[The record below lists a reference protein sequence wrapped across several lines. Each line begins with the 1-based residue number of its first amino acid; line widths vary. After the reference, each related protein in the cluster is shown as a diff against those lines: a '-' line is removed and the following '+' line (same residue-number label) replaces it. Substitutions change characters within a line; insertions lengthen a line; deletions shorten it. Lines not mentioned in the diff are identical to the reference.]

1 MAEVVVV
8 FAVYHNHCFSSDE
21 GLNIQLP
28 EVFSDSKIE
37 SKFSSAR
44 MKSPA
49 VIYNVIAPFTIT
61 ETSKSVAVFNGNVS

>member
-1 MAEVVVV
+1 MAEVVMV
-8 FAVYHNHCFSSDE
+8 FPVYHSHTFSSDE

-49 VIYNVIAPFTIT
+49 IIYNVIAPFTIA
-61 ETSKSVAVFNGNVS
+61 EIIKSVAVFNGSVS